1 MKRVMVSGCYDI
13 LHAGHVTFFEDAKAA
28 AKLMLGDE
36 VHLTVCIA
44 SDRVIRSLKGREP
57 SSPQSNRK
65 KVIEALHIVDS
76 VLIGDDEPEHM
87 NFASDLKRYGY
98 HALVCT
104 EDDKYQ
110 EEKTRMCEQME
121 IPYLILDKR
130 PPECEPMSTTI
141 ARRKASL
148 PAHVPL
154 RVDFAGGWL
163 DVPQYARDDGYIVNC
178 AISPTVSLDD
188 WQYEKRS
195 GLGGSAAHSMLRG
208 EDPIEAELQL
218 AGWQDPAI
226 IQETGVCVWKPGPKP
241 RLYLKSNGEWLRGRM
256 ALMWTGKHHDTKHLL
271 TRERNYEAIA
281 KASREAAGAVLTA
294 DVMKLGWAVHQTY
307 EAQLAEGMEPIVVD
321 GPEAELD
328 VKEICAKKYVGS
340 GHGGYVLYLF
350 KEREHRDMFVYK
362 CDIDDKVRAIE
373 PYEKWDNAR

>member
-121 IPYLILDKR
+121 IPYLIRNDTHLGLLI
-130 PPECEPMSTTI
+130 MVS
-141 ARRKASL
+141 
-148 PAHVPL
+148 
-154 RVDFAGGWL
+154 
-163 DVPQYARDDGYIVNC
+163 
-178 AISPTVSLDD
+178 IS
-188 WQYEKRS
+188 
-195 GLGGSAAHSMLRG
+195 SAN
-208 EDPIEAELQL
+208 P
-218 AGWQDPAI
+218 
-226 IQETGVCVWKPGPKP
+226 
-241 RLYLKSNGEWLRGRM
+241 
-256 ALMWTGKHHDTKHLL
+256 
-271 TRERNYEAIA
+271 
-281 KASREAAGAVLTA
+281 
-294 DVMKLGWAVHQTY
+294 
-307 EAQLAEGMEPIVVD
+307 
-321 GPEAELD
+321 
-328 VKEICAKKYVGS
+328 
-340 GHGGYVLYLF
+340 
-350 KEREHRDMFVYK
+350 
-362 CDIDDKVRAIE
+362 
-373 PYEKWDNAR
+373 